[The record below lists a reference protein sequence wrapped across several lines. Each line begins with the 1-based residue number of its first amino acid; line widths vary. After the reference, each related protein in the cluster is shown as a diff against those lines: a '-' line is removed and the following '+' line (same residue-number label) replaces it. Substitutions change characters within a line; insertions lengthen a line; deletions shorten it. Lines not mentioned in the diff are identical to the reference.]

1 MRVISAAEA
10 AMLIKDGDTVS
21 IIGNG
26 GDVMVPEKVYEALEE
41 RFLESQ
47 APKNLTLIHSSG
59 IGDQDVRGIN
69 RFTHD
74 GMVKRVIGGHW
85 DGL

>member
-26 GDVMVPEKVYEALEE
+26 GDVMVEVYEALEE
-41 RFLESQ
+41 RF
-47 APKNLTLIHSSG
+47 
-59 IGDQDVRGIN
+59 
-69 RFTHD
+69 
-74 GMVKRVIGGHW
+74 
-85 DGL
+85 